1 MRQSAVVFIFGLI
14 FLFFVGYLL
23 FRFQDFWRGP
33 DPEIFYPEEGSALS
47 SSHVLAKG
55 ASRAVSS
62 LLLNGRPIYT
72 DESGY
77 FEEELILAPG
87 LNVIELRAKSR
98 FGREFVERRIVM
110 VKLPE

>member
-14 FLFFVGYLL
+14 FIFFIGYLL

-33 DPEIFYPEEGSALS
+33 DLAIFEPEEGATLS
-47 SSHVLAKG
+47 SSHALVEG
-55 ASRAVSS
+55 RSRAVAS

-72 DESGY
+72 DENGD
-77 FEEELILAPG
+77 FKEELILASG
-87 LNVIELRAKSR
+87 LNIIELKARSR
-98 FGREFVERRIVM
+98 FGREFVERRMVM